1 MKEYVFNE
9 LGYFT
14 ESDCKRIAA
23 AMNGTTFM
31 NFVVTWSNC
40 AGNCTLIV
48 ETDHEASE
56 QEIKNFFLSAALC
69 HIR

>member
-14 ESDCKRIAA
+14 ESDCKRIAT
-23 AMNGTTFM
+23 AMNGTTYMKFK
-31 NFVVTWSNC
+31 VSYSNC

-48 ETDHEASE
+48 ETNYEATE
-56 QEIKNFFLSAALC
+56 QEIKNFFLAAALS